1 MSIKKK
7 KQKEL
12 ERKEADRI
20 KKAEAFTSDMC
31 YYGLFQ
37 SLNQLNEGLERLDKE
52 SEKRKA
58 LESQIKFRKN
68 VLHQKHA
75 DKKVLNLNSRA
86 ESGKYTQLPLDT
98 LKKVLT
104 LIQATLNVQ
113 THEKEH
119 EGLPLLV
126 GKRIEHKFT
135 DGVCKGYVISL
146 VPGFPQWYNVKYEG
160 DPAVYAYNL
169 SDDNKKG
176 DLKIVVS
183 AE

>member
-1 MSIKKK
+1 M
-7 KQKEL
+7 
-12 ERKEADRI
+12 
-20 KKAEAFTSDMC
+20 
-31 YYGLFQ
+31 
-37 SLNQLNEGLERLDKE
+37 
-52 SEKRKA
+52 
-58 LESQIKFRKN
+58 ESQIKFRKN

-75 DKKVLNLNSRA
+75 DKKVFNLSSRT
-86 ESGKYTQLPLDT
+86 ESGKYTKLPLDT
-98 LKKVLT
+98 LKNVLT
-104 LIQATLNVQ
+104 LIHATLIVP

-135 DGVCKGYVISL
+135 DGVYKGFVISL

-169 SDDNKKG
+169 FDDYKKG